1 MKIDSFIFN
10 WNGYFESAK
19 LLEST
24 VSAFSDRVNVINSDD
39 HNQLNHWHNIGNKCF
54 FTDQWFKCLEVHDSE
69 KILFHVQAD
78 TYYNQWDNLAKD
90 ALYYMNKYN
99 AGIYY
104 PKVRNVE
111 WFDDNTTEILGIKMQ
126 DDNIK
131 CIANGDETVW
141 FIHPAVIKYFKDN
154 NLDKFFLNNRI
165 GWGWDVVFCGISYI
179 LGMPVI
185 RDSNHIIEHDLS
197 RGYANE
203 EAESQFYDLIHSLPF
218 ELCWYAH
225 NSRVNDKRVFLK
237 KYIDKNEL
245 P

>member
-24 VSAFSDRVNVINSDD
+24 ASTFSDRVNVINSDD
-39 HNQLNHWHNIGNKCF
+39 NNQLNHWHNIGDESF
-54 FTDQWFKCLEVHDSE
+54 FTAQWFKCLEVYDSE

-78 TYYNQWDNLAKD
+78 TYYNRWEDLAKD
-90 ALYYMNKYN
+90 ALHYMNKYN

-111 WFDDNTTEILGIKMQ
+111 WFDDSTTEILGIKMQ

-141 FIHPAVIKYFKDN
+141 FIHPAIIKYFKDN
-154 NLDKFFLNNRI
+154 NLNELFLNNRI

-185 RDSNHIIEHDLS
+185 RDNNHTIEHDFS
-197 RGYANE
+197 RGYSNQ
-203 EAESQFYDLIHSLPF
+203 EAESQLYDLIHCLPF

-225 NSRVNDKRVFLK
+225 NSRVDAKRVFLK
-237 KYIDKNEL
+237 KYIDKNDL